1 MMTRKAKTTSG
12 YRDVPKAQNGA
23 NSAAAMRSGREKY
36 SGADVAAMLESV
48 VGCKWSMSVLA
59 AIASGVHRPGALE
72 RACAG
77 ISTKV
82 LNERLRKLTRFG
94 IVTRRV
100 FPEVPPRVEYH
111 FTPFGRE
118 FRALVDSVAA
128 LQRRL
133 DARRAGNGRTPQDVR
148 DAGATQG

>member
-1 MMTRKAKTTSG
+1 MMTRMTMQTSG
-12 YRDVPKAQNGA
+12 YRSVTKAPNGSK
-23 NSAAAMRSGREKY
+23 SADGGAKKRKNFSAPPAPPPAAT
-36 SGADVAAMLESV
+36 DVASMLESI

-59 AIASGVHRPGALE
+59 ALRAGVHRPGALE

-94 IVTRRV
+94 VIERTV
-100 FPEVPPRVEYH
+100 FPEIPPRVEYH
-111 FTPFGRE
+111 FTPFGKE
-118 FRALVDSVAA
+118 FLSVIDSVEQ

-133 DARRAGNGRTPQDVR
+133 DQLRGRETSH
-148 DAGATQG
+148 

>member
-1 MMTRKAKTTSG
+1 MMMTRKTSPTSG
-12 YRDVPKAQNGA
+12 YRKVPRAPDGSNSGA
-23 NSAAAMRSGREKY
+23 AGRTGREKI
-36 SGADVAAMLESV
+36 SATRVAAMLESV

-59 AIASGVHRPGALE
+59 AIRSGVHRPGALE

-77 ISTKV
+77 ISAKV

-94 IVTRRV
+94 VVRRKV
-100 FPEVPPRVEYH
+100 FPEVPPRVEYQ

-118 FRALVDSVAA
+118 FLAVIDSVER

-133 DARRAGNGRTPQDVR
+133 ENSAAARNRNGAP
-148 DAGATQG
+148 